1 VIELLRFFIRLAR
14 LQQAPQDLPAS
25 TLLLVLCLIANVLV
39 GTVGGS
45 RYFGGPGLALLA
57 NLLDVAVMAGMVWL
71 LLSVHKHQ
79 ARFIQT
85 LTALYGLGALYS
97 LLMLLIE
104 GLTLGGGGPAAGLL
118 MLVVLVWAHVAMGH
132 VLRHALNQS
141 LAGGIA
147 LAVGI
152 SAVSF
157 VVVGNIISVPVPPAG

>member
-1 VIELLRFFIRLAR
+1 MIELLRFFIRLAR

-25 TLLLVLCLIANVLV
+25 TLLLLLCLIANVLV
-39 GTVGGS
+39 GMVGGS
-45 RYFGGPGLALLA
+45 RYFGGVGVALLA
-57 NLLDVAVMAGMVWL
+57 NLLDVAVMAGMLWL

-79 ARFIQT
+79 ARFVQT
-85 LTALYGLGALYS
+85 LTALYGLGTLYG
-97 LLMLLIE
+97 LLILLVE
-104 GLTLGGGGPAAGLL
+104 GLTLGGRGPAAGLL

-141 LAGGIA
+141 LGAGIA

-157 VVVGNIISVPVPPAG
+157 VVVGNLFPVPAVPAG